1 MNGSTGRGGWCGN
14 EGPRA
19 GLPGEGI
26 GERTVAAGKRRFYI
40 RRMTPSSRFDRRFLL
55 RLAGLLP
62 VLAGAVVMVG
72 CRPADPDLVKIVSS
86 LPRTGSAKHQSDT
99 LVRGIRMA
107 IDEAGGKV
115 GRFRI
120 EYLDLDD
127 STAAAGQWTSEA
139 EAANARR
146 ALQDPD
152 VCAYIGTFNSGA
164 AKVSM
169 PILNLGDLLMVSPAN
184 TAVGLTKPG
193 LGVPGEPEVYRPTG
207 RRNYARVVPADDLQG
222 PMAADWALRRG
233 VKKVYILDDNEVY
246 GKGIADLF
254 DERCRELGIEVLGH
268 DSIDAKAQEFKSLM
282 ASIKATKP
290 DLVYF
295 GGTTQSKGGQLAKD
309 MTAAGVGADLMVPD
323 GCLEQVFID
332 SAGAANLEGR
342 CFVTFGGLP
351 PEKLTGKGG
360 VFVERYREKYGE
372 LPEAYAVY
380 GYEAA
385 RVAIEAIATAGSKDR
400 RAICDAALAIRDF
413 DGALGHWGFDENG
426 DTTLR
431 TLTVNV
437 VKGGRFEFEEILD
450 EADLVAPPPDEPS
463 PRADPPGG
471 GSP

>member
-1 MNGSTGRGGWCGN
+1 MATGEDR
-14 EGPRA
+14 P
-19 GLPGEGI
+19 GLT
-26 GERTVAAGKRRFYI
+26 RFVAAFYIQGMKRRE
-40 RRMTPSSRFDRRFLL
+40 
-55 RLAGLLP
+55 AAVA
-62 VLAGAVVMVG
+62 VLVFACAAWAG

-86 LPRTGSAKHQSDT
+86 LPRTGSAKQQSDT
-99 LVRGIRMA
+99 IVRGIRMA
-107 IDEAGGKV
+107 IEEAGGRV
-115 GRFRI
+115 GPFRV

-152 VCAYIGTFNSGA
+152 VVAYIGTFNSGA

-193 LGVPGEPEVYRPTG
+193 MGEPGEPDVYRPTG
-207 RRNYARVVPADDLQG
+207 RLNYVRVVPADDLQG
-222 PMAADWALRRG
+222 PLSADWAKRHG

-254 DERCRELGIEVLGH
+254 DERCREIGIEVLGH

-282 ASIKATKP
+282 ASVKAANP

-309 MTAAGVGADLMVPD
+309 MASAGITAKLMVPD

-351 PEKLTGKGG
+351 PDRLTGKGAE
-360 VFVERYREKYGE
+360 FVARYRAKYGE

-380 GYEAA
+380 GYEATC
-385 RVAIEAIATAGSKDR
+385 VALRAIREAGAKDR
-400 RAICDAALAIRDF
+400 RAIADAALAIRDF
-413 DGALGHWGFDENG
+413 DGALGHWGFDANG
-426 DTTLR
+426 DTTMR
-431 TLTVNV
+431 TLTVSG
-437 VKGGRFEFEEILD
+437 VKDGRFVFAETLD
-450 EADLVAPPPDEPS
+450 ASDVEDEPAAAAAAT
-463 PRADPPGG
+463 P
-471 GSP
+471 

>member
-1 MNGSTGRGGWCGN
+1 MLFATRGIVRISCL
-14 EGPRA
+14 A
-19 GLPGEGI
+19 AA
-26 GERTVAAGKRRFYI
+26 VAA
-40 RRMTPSSRFDRRFLL
+40 
-55 RLAGLLP
+55 A
-62 VLAGAVVMVG
+62 G
-72 CRPADPDLVKIVSS
+72 CRPADPDLVRIVSS
-86 LPRTGSAKHQSDT
+86 LPRTGSAKQQSDT

-107 IDEAGGKV
+107 IEEAGGRV
-115 GRFRI
+115 GRFRV

-193 LGVPGEPEVYRPTG
+193 LGMPGEPEVYRPTG

-222 PMAADWALRRG
+222 PMAADWAAKRG
-233 VKKVYILDDNEVY
+233 VKRVYILDDNEVY

-282 ASIKATKP
+282 ATVKATKP

-309 MTAAGVGADLMVPD
+309 MAAAGIQADLMVPD

-332 SAGAANLEGR
+332 SAGAANLDGR

-351 PEKLTGKGG
+351 PEKLEGKGG
-360 VFVERYREKYGE
+360 EFVVRYRERYGE

-385 RVAIEAIATAGSKDR
+385 RVALHAIETAGSKDR
-400 RAICDAALAIRDF
+400 RAITEAALSIRDF
-413 DGALGHWGFDENG
+413 DGALGHWGFDANG
-426 DTTLR
+426 DTTMR

-437 VKGGRFEFEEILD
+437 VKGGRFVFEQTLD
-450 EADLVAPPPDEPS
+450 ESDII
-463 PRADPPGG
+463 ADPASAPGE
-471 GSP
+471 SDRELTPNVPATIP